1 MTTKILMAVAA
12 VGLLVTGCA
21 NSSTRQAEGSKTPT
35 ERVIRAPDFSV
46 ETFEG
51 SVFRLAEQRGTP
63 VVLNFWE
70 SW

>member
-12 VGLLVTGCA
+12 VGLLVTGCD
-21 NSSTRQAEGSKTPT
+21 SSTRQAEGPRAA
-35 ERVIRAPDFSV
+35 ERVMRAPDFSV

-51 SVFRLAEQRGTP
+51 PVFSLAEQRGTP